1 MKTIPCKKI
10 KPIKTT
16 KLVVFFC
23 SYFTLLKDCKTVD
36 FSSKNHSKKL
46 LPSWQKSIFRL
57 PNFAANQIVIDMEV
71 ITIEAKAYKEI
82 VGKLDEIARYVKK
95 HSESQH
101 ECWIDNHDVCKYLNV
116 STRTLQRLRS
126 QKLISFSIIRGKTY
140 YQLSEIE
147 RMLNENLI
155 KSNPN
160 GFQELLD
167 NYYKND
173 K

>member
-1 MKTIPCKKI
+1 
-10 KPIKTT
+10 
-16 KLVVFFC
+16 
-23 SYFTLLKDCKTVD
+23 
-36 FSSKNHSKKL
+36 
-46 LPSWQKSIFRL
+46 
-57 PNFAANQIVIDMEV
+57 MEV
-71 ITIEAKAYKEI
+71 ITIEARAYKEI
-82 VGKLDEIARYVKK
+82 VGKLDEIARYVKQ

-101 ECWIDNHDVCKYLNV
+101 DGWIDNHDVCKYLNI

-126 QKLISFSIIRGKTY
+126 QKLINFSIIRGKTY

-167 NYYKND
+167 NYYKNV

>member
-1 MKTIPCKKI
+1 
-10 KPIKTT
+10 
-16 KLVVFFC
+16 
-23 SYFTLLKDCKTVD
+23 
-36 FSSKNHSKKL
+36 
-46 LPSWQKSIFRL
+46 
-57 PNFAANQIVIDMEV
+57 MEV

-82 VGKLDEIARYVKK
+82 VGKLDEIAQYVKQ

-101 ECWIDNHDVCKYLNV
+101 EGWIDNHDVCKYLNI
-116 STRTLQRLRS
+116 SIRTLQRLRS
-126 QKLISFSIIRGKTY
+126 QKLINFSIIRGKTY

-167 NYYKND
+167 NYYKNV

>member
-1 MKTIPCKKI
+1 
-10 KPIKTT
+10 
-16 KLVVFFC
+16 
-23 SYFTLLKDCKTVD
+23 
-36 FSSKNHSKKL
+36 
-46 LPSWQKSIFRL
+46 
-57 PNFAANQIVIDMEV
+57 MEV

-82 VGKLDEIARYVKK
+82 VGKLDEIARYVKQ

-101 ECWIDNHDVCKYLNV
+101 EGWIDNHDVCKYLNI
-116 STRTLQRLRS
+116 SIRTLQRLRS
-126 QKLISFSIIRGKTY
+126 QKLINFSIIRGKTY

-167 NYYKND
+167 NYYKNG

>member
-1 MKTIPCKKI
+1 MFFHKIIPESG
-10 KPIKTT
+10 TT
-16 KLVVFFC
+16 
-23 SYFTLLKDCKTVD
+23 YEI
-36 FSSKNHSKKL
+36 
-46 LPSWQKSIFRL
+46 SILFV
-57 PNFAANQIVIDMEV
+57 PTFAANQIVASMEV

-82 VGKLDEIARYVKK
+82 VGKLDEIAQYVKQ

-101 ECWIDNHDVCKYLNV
+101 EGWIDNHDVCKYLNI
-116 STRTLQRLRS
+116 SIRTLQRLRS
-126 QKLISFSIIRGKTY
+126 QKLINFSIIRGKTY

-167 NYYKND
+167 NYYKNV